1 MRLQHWTALRVQYRP
16 AALPVGS
23 KSLAASMLA
32 NYDEAVI
39 HSRLAAEREREDM
52 IELDGAGRLLC
63 AACCITVCCKPHQH
77 GSYMCGDGRGLGERW
92 DLSVSHLLH
101 LEGGFLL

>member
-1 MRLQHWTALRVQYRP
+1 MQYRP

-23 KSLAASMLA
+23 KSLADSMLA

-52 IELDGAGRLLC
+52 IELDGA
-63 AACCITVCCKPHQH
+63 
-77 GSYMCGDGRGLGERW
+77 
-92 DLSVSHLLH
+92 
-101 LEGGFLL
+101 